1 MDRRM
6 LQYYNQEL
14 AYMREMSAEFAAAF
28 PKIAARLALDATE
41 VADPYV
47 ERLLE
52 GFSFLS
58 ARVRL
63 KLDAEFPRFTQHL
76 LECVYPH
83 YLAPTPSM
91 AIVQFTPTMTE
102 GSLAGGFTV
111 PRGTVLRGQIPRGEV
126 TASQFRTA
134 HDLTLWPIELVE
146 ARYVPFAPDIPL
158 NTLGLSEPVQ
168 AVLRLRLRA
177 AAPLTFDQISMDR
190 LNLFLSAGDEIAL
203 KLYELILGSGLGVF
217 VAPPARPAPW
227 FEWLGRDAI
236 QPVGFAREQAL
247 IPYSTRSF
255 SGYRLLHEYF
265 AFPERFRFVEIV
277 GLRRAMARHAG
288 GEEIELAI
296 PLARADATLGALV
309 DRGGFALHC
318 TPAINL
324 FSRHADRIHMT
335 DQQAEHHVVVDRT
348 KPMDFEV
355 YSVERVVGYGE
366 GLEAEQEFR
375 PFYASVD
382 ADAGH
387 PSHGYFTVRRE
398 PRALSERQRRDGP
411 RSSYMGSEVSL
422 SLVDAREAPY
432 SETLRQL
439 AVDVLVTNRDLPL
452 LMPVGNDRDFTLAIS
467 APVDGIRCLRGPSRP
482 RPAILDGEIPWRL
495 TSHLSLNYLTVA
507 DLDEEQGAVA
517 LREFL
522 ELYADLVDADTPDA
536 ISRRQTR
543 GVRRVAV
550 TPRTRRL
557 PAPGPIVFGRGL
569 EIRLTVDEAA
579 FAGASAFLLG
589 AVLEQVFARLASM
602 NTFTELVLV
611 SERRGEIKRWP
622 PRMAARQLV

>member
-1 MDRRM
+1 MDARM
-6 LQYYNQEL
+6 LRYYNQEL
-14 AYMREMSAEFAAAF
+14 AYMREMGAEFAAAF
-28 PKIAARLALDATE
+28 PKVAARLALDATE

-91 AIVQFTPTMTE
+91 AIVQFTPAMTE
-102 GSLAGGFTV
+102 GSLATGFTV

-126 TASQFRTA
+126 TACQFRTA
-134 HDLTLWPIELVE
+134 HELTLWPIEIAE
-146 ARYVPFAPDIPL
+146 ARYAPFAPDLPL
-158 NTLGLSEPVQ
+158 NTLGLAEPVQ
-168 AVLRLRLRA
+168 AVLRLKLRA
-177 AAPLTFDQISMDR
+177 AAPFTFDQLTMDR
-190 LNLFLSAGDEIAL
+190 LNLFLSAGDEVAL

-247 IPYSTRSF
+247 IPYTTRSF

-265 AFPERFRFVEIV
+265 AFPERFRFVELA
-277 GLRRAMARHAG
+277 GLRKALARHKG
-288 GEEIELAI
+288 GEIELVI
-296 PLARADATLGALV
+296 PLARSDGALGALV
-309 DRGGFALHC
+309 DKAGFALHC
-318 TPAINL
+318 TPAVNL
-324 FSRHADRIHMT
+324 ISRHADRIHVS

-355 YSVERVVGYGE
+355 YSVEHVVGYSE
-366 GLEAEQEFR
+366 ALEAEREFR

-382 ADAGH
+382 ADGIH
-387 PSHGYFTVRRE
+387 PAHGYFTMRRE

-411 RSSYMGSEVSL
+411 RTSYIGSEVSL
-422 SLVDAREAPY
+422 SLVDSREAPY

-452 LMPVGNDRDFTLAIS
+452 LMPVGSDRDFSLAIS

-482 RPAILDGEIPWRL
+482 RAAILDGEIPWRL

-507 DLDEEQGAVA
+507 DLDEDQGATA

-522 ELYADLVDADTPDA
+522 ELYADLVDADMPDA
-536 ISRRQTR
+536 ISRRQTH
-543 GVRRVAV
+543 GVRRVSV

-569 EIRLTVDEAA
+569 EIRLTVDETS

-589 AVLEQVFARLASM
+589 AVLEQMFARLASM

>member
-1 MDRRM
+1 MDARM
-6 LQYYNQEL
+6 LRYYNQEL
-14 AYMREMSAEFAAAF
+14 AYMREMGAEFAAAF

-91 AIVQFTPTMTE
+91 AIVQFTPAMTE
-102 GSLAGGFTV
+102 GSLATGFTV
-111 PRGTVLRGQIPRGEV
+111 PRGTLLRGQIPRGEV
-126 TASQFRTA
+126 TACQFRTA
-134 HDLTLWPIELVE
+134 HELTLWPIEITE
-146 ARYVPFAPDIPL
+146 ARYVPFAPDLPL
-158 NTLGLSEPVQ
+158 NTLRLAEPVQ
-168 AVLRLRLRA
+168 AVLRLKLRA
-177 AAPLTFDQISMDR
+177 AAPFTFDQLAMDR
-190 LNLFLSAGDEIAL
+190 LTLFLSGGDEVAL
-203 KLYELILGSGLGVF
+203 KLHELILGSGLGVF
-217 VAPPARPAPW
+217 VAPPARPMPW

-236 QPVGFAREQAL
+236 QPVGFARDQAL
-247 IPYSTRSF
+247 IPYTTRSF

-265 AFPERFRFVEIV
+265 AFPERFRFVELA
-277 GLRRAMARHAG
+277 GLRKALARHSG
-288 GEEIELAI
+288 DEIELAI
-296 PLARADATLGALV
+296 PLARSDGALGALV

-324 FSRHADRIHMT
+324 FSRRADRIHVS

-355 YSVERVVGYGE
+355 YGVERVVGYSE
-366 GLEAEQEFR
+366 GLDAEREFR

-382 ADAGH
+382 ADGVLPA
-387 PSHGYFTVRRE
+387 HGYFAMRRE
-398 PRALSERQRRDGP
+398 PRALSERQRRDGA
-411 RSSYMGSEVSL
+411 RTSYIGSEVSL

-452 LMPVGNDRDFTLAIS
+452 LMPVGSDRDFSLAIS
-467 APVDGIRCLRGPSRP
+467 APVEGIRCLRGPSRP

-507 DLDEEQGAVA
+507 DLDEQQGATA

-522 ELYADLVDADTPDA
+522 ELYADLVDADMPDA
-536 ISRRQTR
+536 ISRRQSQ
-543 GVRRVAV
+543 GIRRVSV

-569 EIRLTVDEAA
+569 EIRVTVDETS
-579 FAGASAFLLG
+579 FAGASAFMLG

>member
-1 MDRRM
+1 
-6 LQYYNQEL
+6 
-14 AYMREMSAEFAAAF
+14 
-28 PKIAARLALDATE
+28 
-41 VADPYV
+41 
-47 ERLLE
+47 
-52 GFSFLS
+52 
-58 ARVRL
+58 
-63 KLDAEFPRFTQHL
+63 
-76 LECVYPH
+76 
-83 YLAPTPSM
+83 
-91 AIVQFTPTMTE
+91 
-102 GSLAGGFTV
+102 
-111 PRGTVLRGQIPRGEV
+111 
-126 TASQFRTA
+126 
-134 HDLTLWPIELVE
+134 LWPIEIAE
-146 ARYVPFAPDIPL
+146 ARYAPFAPDLPL
-158 NTLGLSEPVQ
+158 NTLGLAEPVQ
-168 AVLRLRLRA
+168 AVLRLKLRA
-177 AAPLTFDQISMDR
+177 AAPFTFDQLSMDR
-190 LNLFLSAGDEIAL
+190 LNLFLSAGDEVAL

-247 IPYSTRSF
+247 IPYTTRSF

-265 AFPERFRFVEIV
+265 AFPERFRFVELA
-277 GLRRAMARHAG
+277 GLRKALARHRG
-288 GEEIELAI
+288 DEIELVI
-296 PLARADATLGALV
+296 PLARSDGALGALV
-309 DRGGFALHC
+309 DKAGFALHC
-318 TPAINL
+318 TPAVNL
-324 FSRHADRIHMT
+324 ISRHADRIHVS

-355 YSVERVVGYGE
+355 YSVEHVVGYSE
-366 GLEAEQEFR
+366 ALEAEREFR

-382 ADAGH
+382 ADGIH
-387 PSHGYFTVRRE
+387 PAHGYFTMRRE

-411 RSSYMGSEVSL
+411 RTSYMGSEVSL
-422 SLVDAREAPY
+422 SLVDSREAPY

-452 LMPVGNDRDFTLAIS
+452 LMPVGSDRDFSLAIS

-482 RPAILDGEIPWRL
+482 RAAILDGEIPWRL

-507 DLDEEQGAVA
+507 DLDEDQGATA

-522 ELYADLVDADTPDA
+522 ELYADLVDADMPDS
-536 ISRRQTR
+536 ISRRQTQ
-543 GVRRVAV
+543 GVRRVSV

-557 PAPGPIVFGRGL
+557 PVPGPIVFGRGL
-569 EIRLTVDEAA
+569 EIRLAVDETA

>member
-1 MDRRM
+1 MDARM
-6 LQYYNQEL
+6 LRYYNQEL
-14 AYMREMSAEFAAAF
+14 AYMREMGAEFAAAF

-91 AIVQFTPTMTE
+91 AIVQFTPAMTE
-102 GSLAGGFTV
+102 GSLATGFTV
-111 PRGTVLRGQIPRGEV
+111 PRGTLLRGQIPRGEV
-126 TASQFRTA
+126 TACQFRTA
-134 HDLTLWPIELVE
+134 HELTLWPIEITE
-146 ARYVPFAPDIPL
+146 ARYVPFAPDLPL
-158 NTLGLSEPVQ
+158 NTLRLAEPVQ
-168 AVLRLRLRA
+168 AVLRLKLRA
-177 AAPLTFDQISMDR
+177 AAPFTFDQLAMDR
-190 LNLFLSAGDEIAL
+190 LTLFLSGGDEVAL
-203 KLYELILGSGLGVF
+203 KLHELILGSGLGVF

-227 FEWLGRDAI
+227 FDWLGRDAI

-247 IPYSTRSF
+247 IPYTTRSF

-265 AFPERFRFVEIV
+265 AFPERFRFVELA
-277 GLRRAMARHAG
+277 GLRKALARHSG
-288 GEEIELAI
+288 DEIELAI
-296 PLARADATLGALV
+296 PLARSDGALGALV

-324 FSRHADRIHMT
+324 FSRRADRIHVS

-355 YSVERVVGYGE
+355 YGVERVVGYSE
-366 GLEAEQEFR
+366 GLDAEREFR

-382 ADAGH
+382 ADGVLPA
-387 PSHGYFTVRRE
+387 HGYFAMRRE
-398 PRALSERQRRDGP
+398 PRALSERQRRDGA
-411 RSSYMGSEVSL
+411 RTSYIGSEVSL

-432 SETLRQL
+432 SGTIRQL
-439 AVDVLVTNRDLPL
+439 AVDVVVTNRDLPL
-452 LMPVGNDRDFTLAIS
+452 LMPVGSERDFTLAIS
-467 APVDGIRCLRGPSRP
+467 APVEGIRCLRGPSRP
-482 RPAILDGEIPWRL
+482 RPAILDGDVPWRL

-507 DLDEEQGAVA
+507 DLDEDQGAVA

-536 ISRRQTR
+536 ISRRQTQ

-569 EIRLTVDEAA
+569 EIRLTVDETA

>member
-1 MDRRM
+1 MDARM
-6 LQYYNQEL
+6 LRYYNQEL
-14 AYMREMSAEFAAAF
+14 QYMREMGSEFAAAF
-28 PKIAARLALDATE
+28 PKIAARLALDPTE

-52 GFSFLS
+52 GFSFLA

-76 LECVYPH
+76 LEVVYPH
-83 YLAPTPSM
+83 YLTPTPAM
-91 AIVQFTPTMTE
+91 AIVQFAPAMTE
-102 GSLAGGFTV
+102 GSLVDGFVV
-111 PRGTVLRGQIPRGEV
+111 PRGTLLRGQIPRGEV
-126 TASQFRTA
+126 TACQFRTA
-134 HDLTLWPIELVE
+134 HDVTLWPIEITE
-146 ARYVPFAPDIPL
+146 ARYAPFAPDLPL
-158 NTLGLSEPVQ
+158 NTLGLVEPVQ

-177 AAPLTFDQISMDR
+177 PAPHTLQQIALDR
-190 LNLFLSAGDEIAL
+190 LNLFLAGSDEIAL
-203 KLYELILGSGLGVF
+203 KLYELILGSGLGVL
-217 VAPPARPAPW
+217 VGPPARPAPW
-227 FEWLGRDAI
+227 FEWLGRESI
-236 QPVGFAREQAL
+236 QPVGFARDQAL
-247 IPYSTRSF
+247 IPYTTRSF

-265 AFPERFRFVEIV
+265 AFAERFRFVELV
-277 GLRRAMARHAG
+277 GLRKALARHTG
-288 GEEIELAI
+288 DEIELVI
-296 PLARADATLGALV
+296 PLARADAALGALV
-309 DRGGFALHC
+309 DKGGFALHC

-324 FSRHADRIHMT
+324 FSRRSDRIHVT

-382 ADAGH
+382 ADGSQ

-398 PRALSERQRRDGP
+398 PRALSEKQRRDGA
-411 RSSYMGSEVSL
+411 RTSYIGSEVSL
-422 SLVDAREAPY
+422 SLVDPREAPY
-432 SETLRQL
+432 SEALRQL
-439 AVDVLVTNRDLPL
+439 AVDVLVSNRDLPL
-452 LMPVGNDRDFTLAIS
+452 LMPVGSDKDFSLAIS
-467 APVDGIRCLRGPSRP
+467 APVEGVRCLRGPSRP

-507 DLDEEQGAVA
+507 DLNEEQGATA

-522 ELYADLVDADTPDA
+522 ELYADLVDADMPDA
-536 ISRRQTR
+536 VSRRQTQ

-557 PAPGPIVFGRGL
+557 PVPGPIVFGRGL
-569 EIRLTVDEAA
+569 EIRLIVDETP

>member
-1 MDRRM
+1 MDSRM
-6 LQYYNQEL
+6 LRYYNQEL
-14 AYMREMSAEFAAAF
+14 AYMREMGAEFAAAF

-91 AIVQFTPTMTE
+91 AIVQFMPTLTE
-102 GSLAGGFTV
+102 GSLTAGFTV

-126 TASQFRTA
+126 TACQFRTA
-134 HDLTLWPIELVE
+134 HELTLWPIELVD
-146 ARYVPFAPDIPL
+146 ARYAPFAPDIPL
-158 NTLGLSEPVQ
+158 NSLGLAEPVQ

-177 AAPLTFDQISMDR
+177 AAPLTLDQIGMDR
-190 LNLFLSAGDEIAL
+190 LNLFLSAADETAL
-203 KLYELILGSGLGVF
+203 KLYELVLGSGLGVF

-247 IPYSTRSF
+247 IPYSSRSF

-265 AFPERFRFVEIV
+265 AFPERFRFVELV
-277 GLRRAMARHAG
+277 GLRKALARHVG
-288 GEEIELAI
+288 GEELELVI
-296 PLARADATLGALV
+296 PLARADGALGALV

-318 TPAINL
+318 TPAVNL
-324 FSRHADRIHMT
+324 FPRHADRIHVS

-355 YSVERVVGYGE
+355 YAVERVVGYGE

-382 ADAGH
+382 ADGR

-411 RSSYMGSEVSL
+411 RTSYMGTEVSL
-422 SLVDAREAPY
+422 SLVDPREVPY
-432 SETLRQL
+432 SGTLRQL

-452 LMPVGNDRDFTLAIS
+452 MMPVGSDRDFTLAIS
-467 APVDGIRCLRGPSRP
+467 APVEGIRCLRGPSRP

-507 DLDEEQGAVA
+507 DLDEAQGATA

-522 ELYADLVDADTPDA
+522 ELYADLVDADMPDA
-536 ISRRQTR
+536 VSRRQAQ
-543 GVRRVAV
+543 GVRRVSV

-569 EIRLTVDEAA
+569 EIRVTVDETA

-589 AVLEQVFARLASM
+589 AVLEQVFSRLASM

-622 PRMAARQLV
+622 PRMAARPLV